1 MTPAV
6 HAMPAQP
13 EATLRVF
20 DAAQTAQL
28 LPYRAIVQKLATTA
42 LEYEQGK
49 IFSPPRAVVPL
60 GPDGCLISM
69 PATAHDLGVHKLVSF
84 VPGNTQRGLATIH
97 GVVTV
102 CDAATGRP
110 LFLLDGPEVT
120 GLRTTAISMLAIQ
133 TLSPTL
139 THATPQDIVL
149 FGTGIQARHHVQ
161 AIHAL
166 YPDATIRVRG
176 RTAAATRAFC
186 ERMQA
191 IHPNIT
197 PCPDTIPETVDVV
210 ITVTTSTD
218 PVYDAPARAGRLI
231 IAVGAFQPGMAEI
244 GTTTLEGS
252 QIFCDDLA
260 GARHEAGDLLRAK
273 VDWTRVRS
281 LGSLLQDG
289 AGSAGP
295 FVFKSVGSAAWDLAA
310 ARAAI
315 TAL

>member
-6 HAMPAQP
+6 HAAPAQP
-13 EATLRVF
+13 EATVRVF

-28 LPYRAIVQKLATTA
+28 LPYQAIVQELATTA
-42 LEYEQGK
+42 PEYEQGK
-49 IFSPPRAVVPL
+49 IISPPRAVVPL

-120 GLRTTAISMLAIQ
+120 GRRTTAVSMLAIQ
-133 TLSPTL
+133 TLAPS
-139 THATPQDIVL
+139 APQDILL

-161 AIHAL
+161 AIHEL

-191 IHPNIT
+191 IHPS
-197 PCPDTIPETVDVV
+197 PCPDAIPETVDVV

-244 GTTTLEGS
+244 GTTTLDGS

-273 VDWTRVRS
+273 VDWARVRS

-310 ARAAI
+310 ARAAV